1 MGNVKIVMSPG
12 SAREKKG
19 IGRDIRVE
27 RKNKLESLVN
37 GGGGR
42 SGLLLCLGKVLHGN

>member
-1 MGNVKIVMSPG
+1 MSPG

-27 RKNKLESLVN
+27 RKNNFESVVN
-37 GGGGR
+37 GGGER
-42 SGLLLCLGKVLHGN
+42 SGRLMVQTTCTISLS

>member
-12 SAREKKG
+12 SARKKKG

-27 RKNKLESLVN
+27 RKNKFELLVN
-37 GGGGR
+37 GGGD
-42 SGLLLCLGKVLHGN
+42 LLLCDKKSYMEINQ